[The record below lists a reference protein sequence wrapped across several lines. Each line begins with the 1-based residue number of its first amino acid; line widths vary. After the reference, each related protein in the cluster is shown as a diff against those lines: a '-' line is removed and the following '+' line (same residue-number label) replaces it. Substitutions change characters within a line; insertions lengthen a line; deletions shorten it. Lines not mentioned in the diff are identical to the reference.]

1 MAARMVR
8 DFDHLCPHLLAH
20 AGNIWDQPI
29 LLCDVGCV
37 EPANVL
43 PNTAHGDVGL
53 LSKGRFEE
61 PNRID
66 ADL

>member
-1 MAARMVR
+1 MMQ
-8 DFDHLCPHLLAH
+8 
-20 AGNIWDQPI
+20 GNIWDQPI

-53 LSKGRFEE
+53 LSKGRLEE
-61 PNRID
+61 SN
-66 ADL
+66 

>member
-1 MAARMVR
+1 MVR
-8 DFDHLCPHLLAH
+8 DFDYLCPDLLAH
-20 AGNIWDQPI
+20 AGNVWDQPI
-29 LLCDVGCV
+29 LLCDVGFV
-37 EPANVL
+37 ELAKVL

-53 LSKGRFEE
+53 LSKGRLEE

>member
-1 MAARMVR
+1 MVR
-8 DFDHLCPHLLAH
+8 DFDHLCSNLLAN
-20 AGNIWDQPI
+20 AGNIWDQSI
-29 LLCDVGCV
+29 LLCDVGCA
-37 EPANVL
+37 EPANFV